1 MWKCYVRAMCAR
13 FVICASLFPTIH
25 CLFAGS
31 LLAVRP
37 GIGLR
42 ITEETQ
48 KQKRRD
54 HFFPPCG
61 VTTPSEPSFTTR
73 SHDGRGILPRDQL
86 VRQFHDDFC
95 RTMGRALWSE
105 PCDLGHGVAKPH
117 DSQWKID
124 FTNQITKSIQMAN
137 PMISVLKFFSYR
149 SFKWG
154 MWLSLRRLGG
164 TTYWMA
170 LGLVSSPMAAT
181 MPRGW
186 IQSLLISP
194 WTLWRFRALGLQGR
208 GRDSEASEASTS
220 WMVQPNYMHSLSK
233 V

>member
-1 MWKCYVRAMCAR
+1 
-13 FVICASLFPTIH
+13 
-25 CLFAGS
+25 
-31 LLAVRP
+31 
-37 GIGLR
+37 
-42 ITEETQ
+42 
-48 KQKRRD
+48 
-54 HFFPPCG
+54 
-61 VTTPSEPSFTTR
+61 
-73 SHDGRGILPRDQL
+73 
-86 VRQFHDDFC
+86 
-95 RTMGRALWSE
+95 
-105 PCDLGHGVAKPH
+105 
-117 DSQWKID
+117 
-124 FTNQITKSIQMAN
+124 
-137 PMISVLKFFSYR
+137 MISVWSFSMLFSYR

-170 LGLVSSPMAAT
+170 LGLGSSPMAAT

-233 V
+233 VQNFAKSQDGFQTKAPATSFLKLSQPHPRWPCDVHTAPTSKLSSERGPFWALWEISVQATRALSPVSLRKIYHCIKFLHL